1 MLHVG
6 RQPAGGFLQ
15 SIHQWCYLGAA
26 RVRHQ
31 QPRDGERGFF
41 KLLQL
46 GPQLLS
52 VLVQL
57 LQRFVAVDEV
67 TTGCNTELHVLVA
80 LVGKLLII

>member
-15 SIHQWCYLGAA
+15 SIHQWRYLGTA

-31 QPRDGERGFF
+31 QPHNGECGFF

-46 GPQLLS
+46 GPQLLAI
-52 VLVQL
+52 LGQL
-57 LQRFVAVDEV
+57 LQ
-67 TTGCNTELHVLVA
+67 
-80 LVGKLLII
+80 